1 MVTVLAIGIQ
11 IVTENL
17 KAVDQYSAASL
28 FPDIDVDILKHLT
41 VAN

>member
-1 MVTVLAIGIQ
+1 MVTVLAIGMG

-17 KAVDQYSAASL
+17 EAVGQHSAACL
-28 FPDIDVDILKHLT
+28 FPEIDVDILKHLT